1 MIFPWYSHDIP
12 IYIYISVIIP
22 INPYCCWLKHLKH
35 PFYNDGQLATQQH
48 AAQIP
53 LQETIRH
60 PDGEKPKR
68 RLIWVG
74 ETGEHNDRQCYNEQ
88 MYWRSS
94 PQTII
99 IKNHQ
104 QRTPQRH
111 WRQCVISRQNFPWD
125 LKPKLWFSDVG
136 PRLIIDCAA
145 CQGINDSAMSHLAK
159 VGQDCRDNGT
169 TAEGFY
175 FGFQIFGRRANHWQV
190 HTNATIGVIIH

>member
-1 MIFPWYSHDIP
+1 MTTPEGTCHDIPMIIPMISTTHKTPYHYSHDIP
-12 IYIYISVIIP
+12 MIFPHIYIYISVIIP

-111 WRQCVISRQNFPWD
+111 
-125 LKPKLWFSDVG
+125 
-136 PRLIIDCAA
+136 
-145 CQGINDSAMSHLAK
+145 
-159 VGQDCRDNGT
+159 
-169 TAEGFY
+169 
-175 FGFQIFGRRANHWQV
+175 
-190 HTNATIGVIIH
+190 